1 MSLQPTNNT
10 PNPTPNPAEMARA
23 KELMS
28 AAVLGTLADAE
39 RTELLDLQSKLA
51 SSGVSV
57 AALAEDSEL
66 AIGEAIAAMS
76 FGDADAMPASARDR
90 LEAMGRGMVA
100 RGAPAVAGR
109 VLPSKSTSSGL
120 GGWMVAAVAAIVAA
134 VGWLKPPT
142 PAPVVTAMQ
151 LRTELLAQAGSQVV
165 SWSSGNDPSGKQV
178 EGDIVWNTQLQQ
190 GFLRFKGAARN
201 DPAREQYQLWIF
213 DKARAEFAVDGG
225 VFNVADN
232 RVDQASGDII
242 IPVNAKLRV
251 FDPELFAVTLER
263 PDGVVVTDKGRIV
276 VTAAPTK
283 K

>member
-1 MSLQPTNNT
+1 MSLQPNNNT
-10 PNPTPNPAEMARA
+10 AELARA
-23 KELMS
+23 KELMG
-28 AAVLGTLADAE
+28 AAILGTLTEAE
-39 RTELLDLQSKLA
+39 RAELLALQSKLA
-51 SSGVSV
+51 SDGVSV
-57 AALAEDSEL
+57 AALAEDAEL
-66 AIGEAIAAMS
+66 AVGEAIAAM
-76 FGDADAMPASARDR
+76 GGNAEAMPAAARDR
-90 LEAMGRGMVA
+90 LEAMGRGLVS
-100 RGAPAVAGR
+100 RGSPAVAGR

-142 PAPVVTAMQ
+142 PEPKPTAMQ

-165 SWSSGNDPSGKQV
+165 SWSAGNDPSGKQI
-178 EGDIVWNTQLQQ
+178 EGDIVWNTQLQE
-190 GFLRFKGAARN
+190 GFLRFKGAAKN

-225 VFNVADN
+225 VFNLADN
-232 RVDQASGDII
+232 SVDQATGDII
-242 IPVNAKLRV
+242 IRVNAKLRV
-251 FDPELFAVTLER
+251 FEPELFAVTLER

>member
-1 MSLQPTNNT
+1 MSLQPMNNS
-10 PNPTPNPAEMARA
+10 AELARA
-23 KELMS
+23 KELMG
-28 AAVLGTLADAE
+28 AAMLGTLTDAE
-39 RTELLDLQSKLA
+39 RAELLALQSKLA
-51 SSGVSV
+51 SDGVSV
-57 AALAEDSEL
+57 AALAEDAEL
-66 AIGEAIAAMS
+66 AIGEAIAAM
-76 FGDADAMPASARDR
+76 GGNAEAMPAAARDR

-100 RGAPAVAGR
+100 RGSPAVAGRVDGR

-120 GGWMVAAVAAIVAA
+120 GGWMVAAVATIVAA

-142 PAPVVTAMQ
+142 PATVPTAMQ
-151 LRTELLAQAGSQVV
+151 LRTELLAQAGSQQV
-165 SWSSGNDPSGKQV
+165 SWSAGNDPSGKQV
-178 EGDIVWNTQLQQ
+178 EGDIVWNTQLQK
-190 GFLRFKGAARN
+190 GFLRFKGAAKN

-242 IPVNAKLRV
+242 IPVNAKLKV

-276 VTAAPTK
+276 VTAAPAK

>member
-1 MSLQPTNNT
+1 MSLQPMNNS
-10 PNPTPNPAEMARA
+10 AELARA
-23 KELMS
+23 KELMG
-28 AAVLGTLADAE
+28 AAILGTLADAE
-39 RTELLDLQSKLA
+39 RAELLELQSKLA
-51 SSGVSV
+51 SQGVSV
-57 AALAEDSEL
+57 AALAEDAEL
-66 AIGEAIAAMS
+66 AIGEAIAAMGR
-76 FGDADAMPASARDR
+76 GDAEAMPTAARDR
-90 LEAMGRGMVA
+90 LETMGRGMVS
-100 RGAPAVAGR
+100 RGSPAVAGR

-142 PAPVVTAMQ
+142 PEPKPTAMQ

-165 SWSSGNDPSGKQV
+165 SWSAGNDPSGKQV
-178 EGDIVWNTQLQQ
+178 EGDIVWNTQLQK

-201 DPAREQYQLWIF
+201 DPSREQYQLWIF
-213 DKARAEFAVDGG
+213 DKARKEFAVDGG

-232 RVDQASGDII
+232 RVDQGTGDII
-242 IPVNAKLRV
+242 IPVDAKLKV